1 MNRRQLLST
10 VPFLALAACAGQQ
23 TATQVA
29 QTAITDAGL
38 VANALVS
45 VLPNLQGVPPDVS
58 SLVATDA
65 QKAIALAQSLN
76 STMTQASAQPIIQQ
90 IQTDATAVAAAVQ
103 PYVPPGSPAAMIL
116 ADVQVL
122 LPVLLL
128 AGGLAAPAAP
138 AIATP
143 GRDVAAARAR
153 LAASPK

>member
-10 VPFLALAACAGQQ
+10 VPFLALAACAGQ

-65 QKAIALAQSLN
+65 QKAVTMAQSLN

-116 ADVQVL
+116 ADVQIL

-128 AGGLAAPAAP
+128 AVGLAAPAP
-138 AIATP
+138 AMP
-143 GRDVAAARAR
+143 GSDVAAARTR
-153 LAASPK
+153 LAASPKQ